1 MPSVFTVHELLAV
14 SCRLVLPAT
23 PEMRMRTGRALAAVD
38 VVVQGKNVP
47 SFL

>member
-1 MPSVFTVHELLAV
+1 MGLGTG
-14 SCRLVLPAT
+14 
-23 PEMRMRTGRALAAVD
+23 MRMRTGRALAAVD